1 MFVSRKI
8 FPLLFFET
16 FSDRGPREGELGF
29 ASVGRP
35 IVFIYL
41 FYFIFNTR
49 KKSSLWN
56 PIKSAK
62 GGRSSSC
69 IAAPAIRTIE
79 LLLKLTHK
87 HHTPRSI
94 SKVLAKSIFEPAK
107 NHRK

>member
-8 FPLLFFET
+8 FPLLIFET

-49 KKSSLWN
+49 KK
-56 PIKSAK
+56 K
-62 GGRSSSC
+62 
-69 IAAPAIRTIE
+69 
-79 LLLKLTHK
+79 
-87 HHTPRSI
+87 
-94 SKVLAKSIFEPAK
+94 
-107 NHRK
+107 